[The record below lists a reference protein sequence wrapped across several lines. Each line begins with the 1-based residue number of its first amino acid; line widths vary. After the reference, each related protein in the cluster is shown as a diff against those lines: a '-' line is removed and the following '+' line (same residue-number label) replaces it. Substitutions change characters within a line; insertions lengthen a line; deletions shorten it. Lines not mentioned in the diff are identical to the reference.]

1 MFITTLSIGNLTQ
14 LLFYYMQFS
23 EKFFKAQEIKWLNTT
38 RLEKARQVL
47 ETAESVQWEKQEMLD
62 LLERLKSYTKEFGLY
77 S

>member
-1 MFITTLSIGNLTQ
+1 M
-14 LLFYYMQFS
+14 
-23 EKFFKAQEIKWLNTT
+23 

-47 ETAESVQWEKQEMLD
+47 ETTESVQWEKQEMLD